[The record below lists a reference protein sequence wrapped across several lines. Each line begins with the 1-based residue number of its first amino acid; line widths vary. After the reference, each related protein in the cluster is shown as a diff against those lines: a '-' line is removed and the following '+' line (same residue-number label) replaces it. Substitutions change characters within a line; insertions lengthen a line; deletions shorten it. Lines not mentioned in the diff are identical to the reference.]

1 MTPIQNLHYAI
12 GQLAY
17 TMARIDGKVQ
27 REERNKFH
35 SIVEAELRCK
45 DYGFDISDIIFQI
58 LDKDKPDP
66 ETSYN
71 WAMNEIHLNSHY
83 LSLKMK
89 ETFICVMEKVAKA
102 FPPVTKSEANLLE
115 RFKKDMALVHGDP
128 VFYEKAL

>member
-1 MTPIQNLHYAI
+1 
-12 GQLAY
+12 
-17 TMARIDGKVQ
+17 MARIDGKVQ

-58 LDKDKPDP
+58 LNKDKPDS

-71 WAMNEIHLNSHY
+71 WAMNEIYLNSHY
-83 LSLKMK
+83 LSPKMK
-89 ETFICVMEKVAKA
+89 TTFICVMEKVAKA
-102 FPPVTKSEANLLE
+102 FSPVTKSEANLLE